1 MPPNGAESFKGEPQ
15 EPLENT
21 TSTESARSTNHTR
34 LLAGTAVGVVLT
46 GFLSFGVL
54 TFFIRVIDGK
64 GSWWP
69 LWDHHLQDG
78 QWFEATRVTVA
89 FVALTA
95 AGGAAYLA
103 YRRQRTADENQRTA
117 AETQLITAKAYKL
130 STDQHEATL
139 RRELRTRFT
148 DAASQL
154 AHPSAAVRIAG
165 VFAMSALADDW
176 HSRDEPAEVQ
186 TCIDVLCGYL
196 RLPYDLEHGVS
207 HQTKRVV
214 SRPRVASDGIATGE
228 IEEHFEIRQNDREVR
243 KTIIRVI
250 GDHLQKPSSPT
261 WSDRSFDLQEAVLE
275 DVSLAGSIF
284 RGQTSFD
291 RVKFY
296 GTRTSFS
303 QAKFYGEGVS
313 FTDAEFHSEEASFD
327 KTEFYGEGAK
337 FDQAKFY
344 GRKASFIEAK
354 FHRTET
360 SFDGAEFQSTKTLFI
375 DAEFHSD
382 GTSFGR
388 AEFHGEWA
396 SLKGAKF
403 LGEWTSFDGAEFRST
418 KTLFID
424 SEFKG
429 EETSFLRAGFF
440 GEKAE
445 FDRARFLAKRTSF
458 DKPVRWNQV
467 YFDWDPRPGIAPR
480 ATKPD
485 SVSPA
490 KWPPEVS
497 NVPCP

>member
-1 MPPNGAESFKGEPQ
+1 MRPNEAESFTDDLQ

-21 TSTESARSTNHTR
+21 TSTKSARSTNHTR
-34 LLAGTAVGVVLT
+34 LLAGTAVGVALT
-46 GFLSFGVL
+46 GFLSFVVL

-64 GSWWP
+64 GPWWP

-103 YRRQRTADENQRTA
+103 YRRQRTADENQKTA
-117 AETQLITAKAYKL
+117 AATQLITAKAYKL

-176 HSRDEPAEVQ
+176 HSSNEPAEVQ

-196 RLPYDLEHGVS
+196 RLPYDLAHGVS
-207 HQTKRVV
+207 HQTKRVI

-250 GDHLQKPSSPT
+250 GDHLQKSSCPS

-275 DVSLAGSIF
+275 DVRLVGSIF
-284 RGQTSFD
+284 RGPISFD
-291 RVKFY
+291 RAQFY

-303 QAKFYGEGVS
+303 QAMFHGEGAS
-313 FTDAEFHSEEASFD
+313 FTDTEFHSEEASFD
-327 KTEFYGEGAK
+327 KTEFYGEHAK
-337 FDQAKFY
+337 FDQAKFH

-360 SFDGAEFQSTKTLFI
+360 SFDGAEFHSTKTLFI
-375 DAEFHSD
+375 DAEFTGQ

-388 AEFHGEWA
+388 AKFHGDWT

-403 LGEWTSFDGAEFRST
+403 LGEWTSFDGAEFHSA

-424 SEFKG
+424 AEFTG

-440 GEKAE
+440 GEE
-445 FDRARFLAKRTSF
+445 TSFDRATFLAKKTSF

-467 YFDWDPRPGIAPR
+467 HFDWDPRPGLAPT

-485 SVSPA
+485 SISPA
-490 KWPPEVS
+490 KWRPEASTAVH
-497 NVPCP
+497 P